1 MKQMLFLV
9 STDEIRAK
17 YLWLLYSCEM
27 GDTTAFQNVSL
38 PACVTVNNSH

>member
-1 MKQMLFLV
+1 MLFLV

-27 GDTTAFQNVSL
+27 GDVAVFQDINL
-38 PACVTVNNSH
+38 PANVTVINNH

>member
-17 YLWLLYSCEM
+17 YLRLLYSCEM
-27 GDTTAFQNVSL
+27 GDVDVCQDINL
-38 PACVTVNNSH
+38 PADVTVINSL

>member
-1 MKQMLFLV
+1 MLSLV

-27 GDTTAFQNVSL
+27 GDVAAFQDINI
-38 PACVTVNNSH
+38 PASVTVINSH